1 VKEMVMQEPFAQP
14 DQTGS
19 AAWWKSFDLESPDLN
34 FLVIKQG
41 RLCMII
47 MLPQNA
53 KLQFLSKA
61 HFSFF
66 FPCDMRHI
74 SICWVHSGGQ

>member
-19 AAWWKSFDLESPDLN
+19 AAWRKSFDLESPDLN

-41 RLCMII
+41 RLCMTI
-47 MLPQNA
+47 MQLQNA
-53 KLQFLSKA
+53 KAQFLFKGT
-61 HFSFF
+61 F
-66 FPCDMRHI
+66 FPFFSLVI
-74 SICWVHSGGQ
+74 

>member
-1 VKEMVMQEPFAQP
+1 MVMQEPFAQP

-34 FLVIKQG
+34 FSVIKQG

-47 MLPQNA
+47 MQPQNA
-53 KLQFLSKA
+53 KAQFLSKA
-61 HFSFF
+61 HFFLF
-66 FPCDMRHI
+66 FPL
-74 SICWVHSGGQ
+74 

>member
-1 VKEMVMQEPFAQP
+1 VKEVVMQQPFAQP

-19 AAWWKSFDLESPDLN
+19 AAWRTSFDLESPELN

-53 KLQFLSKA
+53 KAQFLFKGT
-61 HFSFF
+61 F
-66 FPCDMRHI
+66 FPSFSLVI
-74 SICWVHSGGQ
+74 

>member
-1 VKEMVMQEPFAQP
+1 MVMRQPFAQP

-19 AAWWKSFDLESPDLN
+19 AAWWKSSDLESPDLI

-41 RLCMII
+41 RLYMII

-53 KLQFLSKA
+53 KAQ
-61 HFSFF
+61 FF
-66 FPCDMRHI
+66 FKGTFFPSFSLVI
-74 SICWVHSGGQ
+74 SDT